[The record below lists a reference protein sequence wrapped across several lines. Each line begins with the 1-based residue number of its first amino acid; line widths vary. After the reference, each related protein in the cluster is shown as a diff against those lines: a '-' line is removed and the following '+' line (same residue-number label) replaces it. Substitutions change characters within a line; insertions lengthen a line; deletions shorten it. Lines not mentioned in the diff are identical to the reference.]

1 MFHIASSKG
10 PPEIPQH
17 LSPECKDFLYL
28 CFNRDWKARPAAS
41 TLLRHPFLADVVVR
55 SQAGPSPNAVALAH
69 VWRTQ
74 QPAGRGASGSAAG
87 LEGSDGQ
94 FGTPSPLHPKVA
106 AAQAGLAGGAARIS
120 LQADTTEGDGTVA
133 LSPLGAHAATKQQWD
148 SAAAPQQQQPQRR
161 QGAFPAAPQPGG
173 RAYSGSPVKRPA
185 MSLRAS
191 APAFSGYAS
200 VALSQQP
207 EQLSPPLVRP
217 PAPQQPMGSGQ
228 LRNSRDSGSTALH
241 STAVAHTASQELPR
255 SGSQQQLA
263 QEASAAT
270 LSPLED
276 EPAAEL
282 EAPAEEVAAGVSK
295 TPAVERQRPGV
306 QDLMAAEPSGA
317 AGTSPGTADS
327 AGNSSGTHKVCG
339 RCGCCNMSERLGCGS
354 LQYGSQRLG
363 CPARLS
369 FSFLHPVSNLCALPA
384 PTPASATQCR
394 AITTRW
400 RSLPGCIPRSHL
412 WRARARPQAP
422 SPPPRAAQRPA
433 STNGCRRMG
442 RRLLAMRPRVVQHCH
457 QKRWPQQQRTAM
469 GQQPSRRL
477 PASCLSYLLAATAQ
491 ATTWCGPMRMAT
503 LMLCHGTWADGAP
516 AAAASASNSTGS
528 SSSSRALPQ
537 QRMKGRSS
545 GSQGIQWM
553 RMR

>member
-1 MFHIASSKG
+1 MRGTPYWMAPEVITQTGHGRQADLWSVACTVLEMATGRPPWSTQYPSQVGTRDRRLQSAIPGAKICGIQGTADATNPANLQLLPSQPLLPALCPPDLQVAAMFHIASSKG

-55 SQAGPSPNAVALAH
+55 SQAGPSPNAVALTH
-69 VWRTQ
+69 VWRAQ
-74 QPAGRGASGSAAG
+74 QPAGRGASGSGAG
-87 LEGSDGQ
+87 LESSDGQ
-94 FGTPSPLHPKVA
+94 FGTLSPLHPKVA
-106 AAQAGLAGGAARIS
+106 AAQVGLAGGAARIS

-133 LSPLGAHAATKQQWD
+133 LSPLGARAATKQQWD
-148 SAAAPQQQQPQRR
+148 SAAAPQQQQRR

-228 LRNSRDSGSTALH
+228 LRNSRDSGSTALR
-241 STAVAHTASQELPR
+241 STAVANTASQELPR

-263 QEASAAT
+263 REASAAT

-306 QDLMAAEPSGA
+306 QDLMAAEPAGA

-339 RCGCCNMSERLGCGS
+339 GCGL
-354 LQYGSQRLG
+354 LQYVRKPRLWIVAIWVTTARVSG
-363 CPARLS
+363 MSCP
-369 FSFLHPVSNLCALPA
+369 
-384 PTPASATQCR
+384 SAFC
-394 AITTRW
+394 
-400 RSLPGCIPRSHL
+400 
-412 WRARARPQAP
+412 
-422 SPPPRAAQRPA
+422 
-433 STNGCRRMG
+433 
-442 RRLLAMRPRVVQHCH
+442 
-457 QKRWPQQQRTAM
+457 
-469 GQQPSRRL
+469 
-477 PASCLSYLLAATAQ
+477 
-491 ATTWCGPMRMAT
+491 T
-503 LMLCHGTWADGAP
+503 L
-516 AAAASASNSTGS
+516 
-528 SSSSRALPQ
+528 
-537 QRMKGRSS
+537 
-545 GSQGIQWM
+545 
-553 RMR
+553 